1 MMAGLLEGALDEE
14 GIPYLEKNPGLG
26 NIYTWETKRRQIIVP
41 RYCEERAREVPD
53 GICQEE
59 ETGDDVGVGG

>member
-26 NIYTWETKRRQIIVP
+26 NIYTSESNQRQIIVP
-41 RYCEERAREVPD
+41 RDCEERAREVLE
-53 GICQEE
+53 GIWQEE
-59 ETGDDVGVGG
+59 ETCDDGGDDG